1 MLKNVRPE
9 PVEGRNNKL
18 DSIHTEIGNCK
29 RCKLCNGRNTI
40 VFGIGNSSAELMF
53 IGEGPGADENAQ
65 SEPFVG
71 RAGQLLTKIIQAMGM
86 KREDVYIGNVIKCR
100 PPNNRNPEPDEIETC
115 LPFLLKQIVEIRPRI
130 IVTLGAI
137 ATKALLNT
145 EVPITKIRG
154 KFLEWEPKHINWQ
167 FSNNLIFW
175 NEKNITP
182 VDFDKLPPC
191 KLLPTYHPAFLLRNP
206 NMKRPVWEDMQKV
219 IKKLTL

>member
-1 MLKNVRPE
+1 MKNETKEIVDDVRTLLEYQKMMGGEEVPKCEFHGSTPQLSSGQASSPRTMLKNVRPE

-53 IGEGPGADENAQ
+53 IGEGPGADEDAQ
-65 SEPFVG
+65 GEPFVG

-137 ATKALLNT
+137 ATKALLKT

-154 KFLEWEPKHINWQ
+154 KFLEWEPKHIN
-167 FSNNLIFW
+167 
-175 NEKNITP
+175 
-182 VDFDKLPPC
+182 
-191 KLLPTYHPAFLLRNP
+191 
-206 NMKRPVWEDMQKV
+206 
-219 IKKLTL
+219 